1 MKVKGSFLLFKV
13 EIVLTLYTLIAIE
26 REFGKVC
33 LYVIL
38 AHATFN
44 PSICNLFIPGGS
56 KGWEVVKQGLE
67 EDGERKWGSS

>member
-1 MKVKGSFLLFKV
+1 MKVEGSFLLFKV
-13 EIVLTLYTLIAIE
+13 EVVLTLYTLIGIE
-26 REFGKVC
+26 REFGKAC

-56 KGWEVVKQGLE
+56 KGREVVKQGLE
-67 EDGERKWGSS
+67 AYGERKWGSS